1 MFKNISADLKRYVR
15 AKEDCSS
22 TITYFLQFI
31 PIILLHEGAICMI
44 GYRLASWLYRKG
56 IPIVPNLTSKIFFFL
71 TGNWIHP
78 ESRIG
83 PGCKINHSG
92 VAIHA
97 DIGKGLECTMSI
109 SIGPK
114 MLYDLS
120 HFPVIGDYVVIGAGA
135 RVFSDVGNEVIIG
148 ANAVVLKPVKDGK
161 IVVGIPAE
169 EAGSS
174 DEFMRYYKSL
184 FKGI

>member
-1 MFKNISADLKRYVR
+1 
-15 AKEDCSS
+15 
-22 TITYFLQFI
+22 
-31 PIILLHEGAICMI
+31 
-44 GYRLASWLYRKG
+44 
-56 IPIVPNLTSKIFFFL
+56 
-71 TGNWIHP
+71 
-78 ESRIG
+78 
-83 PGCKINHSG
+83 
-92 VAIHA
+92 
-97 DIGKGLECTMSI
+97 MSI